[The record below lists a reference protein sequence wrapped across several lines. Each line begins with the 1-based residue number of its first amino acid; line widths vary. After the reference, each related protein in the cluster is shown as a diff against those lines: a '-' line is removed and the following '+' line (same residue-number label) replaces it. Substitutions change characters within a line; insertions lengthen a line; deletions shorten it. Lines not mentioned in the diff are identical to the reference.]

1 MELHLL
7 VSALLPGLGRFA
19 VGTDPVSNFPSLST
33 GPGSSGVPVPP
44 PSHLRLLTPVHSHL
58 QPLMPGN
65 SHPQPHTP
73 EHSLPGR
80 WGRGGAFVTL
90 RTPGWNILILH
101 FLKVFDLIA
110 VFKKINVKFSY
121 LNHNFMILDSV
132 FVRFL

>member
-19 VGTDPVSNFPSLST
+19 VGTDPVSNVPSLST

-73 EHSLPGR
+73 AHSLPGR
-80 WGRGGAFVTL
+80 WGRGGAFVSL

-110 VFKKINVKFSY
+110 VFF
-121 LNHNFMILDSV
+121 
-132 FVRFL
+132 